1 MPRHLLRSALPV
13 HRRRDLQLHRRDLR
27 HGSTRAMANRDRYVW
42 EELGSPV
49 RMGEA
54 RMAAMRCFLEDFPAG
69 LEKGRYHPDALPL
82 LGFEDSQFDLA
93 LSSHFLFTYSEQLS
107 ADFHVAAIKE
117 MCRVADETR
126 VFPLLN
132 YDRWPSRL
140 LHPVVSKLRTQ
151 GYRAETQQVHY
162 EFQKGGDRLF
172 SVAREVR

>member
-1 MPRHLLRSALPV
+1 
-13 HRRRDLQLHRRDLR
+13 
-27 HGSTRAMANRDRYVW
+27 
-42 EELGSPV
+42 
-49 RMGEA
+49 
-54 RMAAMRCFLEDFPAG
+54 MAAMRRFLEDFPAG

-132 YDRWPSRL
+132 YDR
-140 LHPVVSKLRTQ
+140 
-151 GYRAETQQVHY
+151 
-162 EFQKGGDRLF
+162 
-172 SVAREVR
+172 